1 LPDLLPYGRQEIS
14 DEDVAAVAEA
24 LRAELI
30 TQGPLIERFERAVAD
45 HLGAGHAVALANG
58 TAALHAAAFAAGVG
72 PGDEVITSPMTFAA
86 SANCALYLGAQPRF
100 VDISTS
106 TWNLDTAAA
115 AAAADERTRAIVAV
129 SYTGLPVDLAPL
141 ERVRDRVTVIEDA
154 AHALGGRR
162 DGTMV
167 GGPGGADMTMFSF
180 HPVKAM
186 TTGEGGL
193 VTTEDDE
200 LARRLRLFR
209 THGLTRESVRPGPT
223 DGAWRYDMEALGFN
237 YRITD
242 FQCALGL
249 SQLKRL
255 DDWVRRRNEIARRYR
270 ELLATEERIELPP
283 AAPPGSLHGHHLFV
297 VRVRD
302 GAEARLRA
310 FKRLREAG
318 IWVQVHY
325 IPVYRLRHYRETL
338 GYPQDEC
345 PVAESLYAGAISVPM
360 FPAMRDSDIERVVD
374 ELQAVLP

>member
-14 DEDVAAVAEA
+14 DDDVAAVVEA

-30 TQGPLIERFERAVAD
+30 TQGPLIERFERTIAD
-45 HLGAGHAVALANG
+45 HLGARHAIALANG

-86 SANCALYLGAQPRF
+86 SSNCALYLGGQPRF
-100 VDISTS
+100 VDISVS
-106 TWNLDTAAA
+106 NWNLDTAAVA
-115 AAAADERTRAIVAV
+115 AAARERTRAIVAV

-141 ERVRDRVTVIEDA
+141 DGLRDRVTVIEDA

-209 THGLTRESVRPGPT
+209 THGLTRESVRPGST

-249 SQLKRL
+249 SQLRRL
-255 DDWVRRRNEIARRYR
+255 DDWVCRRNEIAQCYR
-270 ELLATEERIELPP
+270 ELLADEDRIELPP
-283 AAPPGSLHGHHLFV
+283 AAPPGSLHAYHLFV

-302 GAEARLRA
+302 GAESRLRV
-310 FKRLREAG
+310 FERLREAG

-325 IPVYRLRHYRETL
+325 IPVYRLRYYRETL

-345 PVAESLYAGAISVPM
+345 PVAEALYAGAISIPM
-360 FPAMRDSDIERVVD
+360 FPALRDLDIQRVVD
-374 ELQAVLP
+374 TLRLALA